1 MKNLKLKA
9 LSLGIVSTLLISS
22 SSFAATTTK
31 NIKNSFCK
39 TTIASNLHKTQNANF
54 ITKLNNKVSN
64 KMFGSPSG
72 VSIPFQV
79 IPVNNSI
86 PGIYAYHF
94 VATGSSFEDI
104 INFDQR
110 ARYFELVL
118 RDSSGYIV
126 ASHTFLNAG
135 KRDESGQP
143 QGVLNLDVTLPQN
156 VKLVP
161 YTSYSMEIQNLDSVS
176 IGGMETLYY

>member
-9 LSLGIVSTLLISS
+9 LSLGIISTLLISS

-39 TTIASNLHKTQNANF
+39 TAIASNLYKTQNANF

-64 KMFGSPSG
+64 RMFGSPSG
-72 VSIPFQV
+72 VSTPFQV

-94 VATGSSFEDI
+94 VATGSSLEDI

-118 RDSSGYIV
+118 RDSSGHIV

-161 YTSYSMEIQNLDSVS
+161 YASYSMEIQNLDSVS